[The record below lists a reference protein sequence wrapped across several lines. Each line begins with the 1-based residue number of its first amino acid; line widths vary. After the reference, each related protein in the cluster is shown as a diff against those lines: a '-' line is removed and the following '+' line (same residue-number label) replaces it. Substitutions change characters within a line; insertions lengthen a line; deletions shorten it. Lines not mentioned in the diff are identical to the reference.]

1 MDELFDFDDD
11 SQVSPEEEAMA
22 FLLLM
27 DDEEE
32 EDDHPFSKRE
42 GCLFSVLIAIGM
54 ISGIVGTLLTW
65 SAYSLYLF
73 QTASQSFRVVIA
85 QCLLPPILKK
95 SKGYDHHSAK
105 TDSLAIRSIILRS
118 KVESKKAHPLWEVGA
133 EGTKDITD
141 ISVSEEPS

>member
-27 DDEEE
+27 DYEEE

-54 ISGIVGTLLTW
+54 ISGIVGTLLT
-65 SAYSLYLF
+65 
-73 QTASQSFRVVIA
+73 
-85 QCLLPPILKK
+85 
-95 SKGYDHHSAK
+95 
-105 TDSLAIRSIILRS
+105 
-118 KVESKKAHPLWEVGA
+118 
-133 EGTKDITD
+133 
-141 ISVSEEPS
+141 

>member
-11 SQVSPEEEAMA
+11 SQVSSEEEAMA

-54 ISGIVGTLLTW
+54 ISGIVGTLL
-65 SAYSLYLF
+65 
-73 QTASQSFRVVIA
+73 I
-85 QCLLPPILKK
+85 
-95 SKGYDHHSAK
+95 
-105 TDSLAIRSIILRS
+105 
-118 KVESKKAHPLWEVGA
+118 
-133 EGTKDITD
+133 
-141 ISVSEEPS
+141 

>member
-11 SQVSPEEEAMA
+11 SQVSPEEEEAMA

-54 ISGIVGTLLTW
+54 ISGIVGTLLT
-65 SAYSLYLF
+65 
-73 QTASQSFRVVIA
+73 
-85 QCLLPPILKK
+85 
-95 SKGYDHHSAK
+95 
-105 TDSLAIRSIILRS
+105 
-118 KVESKKAHPLWEVGA
+118 
-133 EGTKDITD
+133 
-141 ISVSEEPS
+141 